1 MNFSGAEQDR
11 RLANIVRFG
20 RIASVDA
27 GAARAVVDFG
37 DFQSPPLPV
46 GQLSAG
52 AIQFWWMPSV
62 GEQVLVCCPSGDI
75 AQGCIVASIY
85 AGNAPSADGS
95 TPHINLNGGNMT
107 LNGTLVVSG
116 DVIASGVSLVNHT
129 HGGVLA
135 GPASTGKPNK

>member
-1 MNFSGAEQDR
+1 MSRALSDADR
-11 RLANIVRFG
+11 RLANVVRFG

-37 DFQSPPLPV
+37 DFKSPPLPV

-62 GEQVLVCCPSGDI
+62 GEQVLVACEGGDV

-95 TPHINLNGGNMT
+95 TPHIALGGGNMT
-107 LNGTLVVSG
+107 MHGNLIVNG
-116 DVIASGVSLVNHT
+116 DVVADGVSLKNHT
-129 HGGVLA
+129 HSDVLT
-135 GPASTGKPNK
+135 GPANTGKPN

>member
-1 MNFSGAEQDR
+1 MSRALSEADR
-11 RLANIVRFG
+11 RLANVVRFG

-37 DFQSPPLPV
+37 DFKSPPLPV

-52 AIQFWWMPSV
+52 AIQLWWMPSV
-62 GEQVLVCCPSGDI
+62 GEQVLVACEGGDV

-95 TPHINLNGGNMT
+95 TPHINLGGGKMT
-107 LNGTLVVSG
+107 INGTLELSG

-129 HGGVLA
+129 HSGVVA
-135 GPASTGKPNK
+135 GPASTGKPN